1 MYLRVAGIVL
11 TATAL
16 GLATAP
22 GAHAADDPGLA
33 VSLAPTDSDSTPDGP
48 LQPGAP
54 VEVTSGV
61 DLTSLAVGDNGGF
74 TVTSAAFAHP
84 VKVTMQK
91 NSYGQGEGAIRCGIK
106 PGSYPVDIAGHHEGS
121 GLTAKQTHTTIT
133 IAGGARTAIRHP
145 DRPRRAPPPSRPSA
159 AAPSWRSEHLPS
171 PGTGAAR
178 NSEASCSWLSGTPE
192 VSWRGAA
199 GDGRLAGAEGGS
211 A

>member
-74 TVTSAAFAHP
+74 TVTSGAFAHP

-133 IAGGARTAIRHP
+133 IAGGGSHCDQASGSSAKSTTTLAAVGGGAVLAVGAFAVARH
-145 DRPRRAPPPSRPSA
+145 RRSKKQ
-159 AAPSWRSEHLPS
+159 
-171 PGTGAAR
+171 
-178 NSEASCSWLSGTPE
+178 
-192 VSWRGAA
+192 RG
-199 GDGRLAGAEGGS
+199 
-211 A
+211 